1 MKAADAL
8 RYSRLATIHASFEG
22 GVGIIHRSDNTSD
35 FIARTVFRNAED
47 KLTFDGMKLLGT
59 FGSLEEAVHA
69 VEESIGTA
77 TRLEW
82 SPDQGI
88 ELRVANGA
96 DRPTG
101 TDHHQN

>member
-8 RYSRLATIHASFEG
+8 RISRLATIHARFSG
-22 GVGIIHRSDNTSD
+22 GVVIVHRSDNSSN

-47 KLTFDGMKLLGT
+47 KLTFDGMTLLGT
-59 FGSLEEAVHA
+59 FDSLDEAVQA
-69 VEESIGTA
+69 VEESIEPA

-88 ELRVANGA
+88 EIRVGTGA
-96 DRPTG
+96 ASPTG
-101 TDHHQN
+101 TDRA

>member
-1 MKAADAL
+1 MKAVDAL
-8 RYSRLATIHASFEG
+8 RNSRLATIHARFKG
-22 GVGIIHRSDNTSD
+22 GVAIIHRSDNAD
-35 FIARTVFRNAED
+35 FISRTIFRNAED

-59 FGSLEEAVHA
+59 FASLDEAVQA
-69 VEESIGTA
+69 VEESIESQ

-88 ELRVANGA
+88 EIRVASGA

-101 TDHHQN
+101 TDRH

>member
-1 MKAADAL
+1 MKAVDAL
-8 RYSRLATIHASFEG
+8 RISRLATIHSRFNG
-22 GVGIIHRSDNTSD
+22 GVAIIHRSDTTSD

-59 FGSLEEAVHA
+59 FASLEEAVEA
-69 VEESIGTA
+69 IEESIESP

-88 ELRVANGA
+88 EIRVESGA

-101 TDHHQN
+101 TGRH